1 MAEKQFVKREWLER
15 TEAGQ
20 FKNSLEGMDEYAG
33 KVAKELCE
41 MFPDV
46 QIMDIQH
53 IFESSF
59 RWQMCCENAQYGG
72 IVNGM
77 KELKD

>member
-1 MAEKQFVKREWLER
+1 MNR
-15 TEAGQ
+15 TDAGQ
-20 FKNSLEGMDEYAG
+20 FESQLEGMDEYAS
-33 KVAKELCE
+33 KVARELCE

-53 IFESSF
+53 QFELRF
-59 RWQMCCENAQYGG
+59 RWQMCCENIQYGG

-77 KELKD
+77 KELED